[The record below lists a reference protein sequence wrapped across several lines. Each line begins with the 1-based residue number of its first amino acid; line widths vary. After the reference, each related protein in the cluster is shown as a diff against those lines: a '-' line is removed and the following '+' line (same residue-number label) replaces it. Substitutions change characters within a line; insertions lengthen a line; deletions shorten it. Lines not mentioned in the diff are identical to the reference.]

1 MLRTNPGFWFLC
13 AVLQGNSP
21 PAFSLV
27 FLFLPFLSFYLFLS
41 LSFSFTLSV
50 SLSFIIYIHIHNVH
64 MFIYLIHITL
74 QKYVISFGTCVIFA
88 DMIEHTS
95 ILSSFISLLHS
106 FRLSSYTPFSLTLSC
121 ASFSRV
127 ATFFRSPSICSI

>member
-27 FLFLPFLSFYLFLS
+27 FFFHFFFFFFSISTLFLYHS
-41 LSFSFTLSV
+41 LSFSR
-50 SLSFIIYIHIHNVH
+50 YIHIHVH
-64 MFIYLIHITL
+64 MFIYFIHYTTE
-74 QKYVISFGTCVIFA
+74 YISRCTCVIFA
-88 DMIEHTS
+88 DMIKQPS
-95 ILSSFISLLHS
+95 LRLSFYSLLS
-106 FRLSSYTPFSLTLSC
+106 FHCSIFHTVCLSSYPLSC

-127 ATFFRSPSICSI
+127 ATFSRSPSIYSI